1 MTSDTRRTLL
11 RVVLLATAGFL
22 VFVLPFMFDLWPAT
36 RGGVTRKPATVT
48 YETARRLA
56 LALPG
61 VEEGTS
67 YGTPAFRV
75 TGKLLARLRED
86 GDSLVVKTDFDERE
100 MLMRADPATFYI
112 TEHYRNYPAV
122 LVRLSSVGRDEL
134 HDLLEQAWRRTAPR
148 RLVASFDAER
158 AALSPLG
165 GGRSRP
171 RTGPG
176 RTDRRAPRAEGSHRA
191 P

>member
-1 MTSDTRRTLL
+1 M
-11 RVVLLATAGFL
+11 
-22 VFVLPFMFDLWPAT
+22 
-36 RGGVTRKPATVT
+36 T
-48 YETARRLA
+48 YETVRQLAR
-56 LALPG
+56 ALPG

-75 TGKLLARLRED
+75 RGKLLVRLRDD

-100 MLMRADPATFYI
+100 MLMRADPATFFI

-134 HDLLEQAWRRTAPR
+134 QALLEEAWRNAAPR

-158 AALSPLG
+158 
-165 GGRSRP
+165 
-171 RTGPG
+171 
-176 RTDRRAPRAEGSHRA
+176 
-191 P
+191 